1 MNNIFKNHFYIN
13 LEKRPDRNKHAY
25 NELSKLDIIPNRLNA
40 IEHPIGII
48 GCALSHIKVINEAKK
63 YNWDYVCV
71 FEDDIVIK
79 NVNLLKRKVNKLIDT
94 DFDVLMLGGNNF
106 GGQKIDNNLLKV
118 EQCFTTTA
126 YIIKKHYYST
136 WLDNLKEG
144 LNILK
149 RTDDRQYSLD
159 QHNHILQK
167 KDNWYLLIPIC
178 IIQRKGYSDIEN
190 EETDYKNDMLNYNK
204 CYI

>member
-1 MNNIFKNHFYIN
+1 MNWDNHIYIN
-13 LEKRPDRNKHAY
+13 LEKRTDRNEKTIKQLK
-25 NELSKLDIIPNRLNA
+25 NIGINKPNRFNA
-40 IEHPIGII
+40 VFNKKGII
-48 GCALSHIKVINEAKK
+48 GCAESHIGVVQYAMDKDLP
-63 YNWDYVCV
+63 YLCV
-71 FEDDIVIK
+71 FEDDIHITNPK
-79 NVNLLKRKVNKLIDT
+79 LLKVKINNLINT

-149 RTDDRQYSLD
+149 TTDDRQYSLD

>member
-1 MNNIFKNHFYIN
+1 MNWDNHIYIN
-13 LEKRPDRNKHAY
+13 LEKRTDRNEKTIKQLK
-25 NELSKLDIIPNRLNA
+25 NIGINKPNRFNA
-40 IEHPIGII
+40 VFNKKGIV
-48 GCALSHIKVINEAKK
+48 GCAESHIGVVQYAMDNDLP
-63 YNWDYVCV
+63 YLCV
-71 FEDDIVIK
+71 FEDDIHITNPK
-79 NVNLLKRKVNKLIDT
+79 LLKVKINNLINT
-94 DFDVLMLGGNNF
+94 DFDVLMLGGNNY

-149 RTDDRQYSLD
+149 RTDDRKYSLD

-178 IIQRKGYSDIEN
+178 IIQRKGYSDIDN
-190 EETDYKNDMLNYNK
+190 EKIDYESLMLNYNK
-204 CYI
+204 LII

>member
-1 MNNIFKNHFYIN
+1 MNWDNHIYIN
-13 LEKRPDRNKHAY
+13 LEKRTDRNEKTIK
-25 NELSKLDIIPNRLNA
+25 ELKNIGINKPNRFNA
-40 IEHPIGII
+40 VFNKKGIV
-48 GCALSHIKVINEAKK
+48 GCAESHIGVVQYAMDNDLP
-63 YNWDYVCV
+63 YLCV
-71 FEDDIVIK
+71 FEDDIHITNPK
-79 NVNLLKRKVNKLIDT
+79 LLKVKINNLINT
-94 DFDVLMLGGNNF
+94 DFDVLMLGGNNY

-136 WLDNLKEG
+136 WLENLKEG

>member
-1 MNNIFKNHFYIN
+1 MNWDNHIYIN
-13 LEKRPDRNKHAY
+13 LEKRTDRNEKTIKQLK
-25 NELSKLDIIPNRLNA
+25 NIGINKPNRFNA
-40 IEHPIGII
+40 VFNKKGIV
-48 GCALSHIKVINEAKK
+48 GCAESHIGVVQYAMDNDLP
-63 YNWDYVCV
+63 YLCV
-71 FEDDIVIK
+71 FEDDIHITNPK
-79 NVNLLKRKVNKLIDT
+79 LLKVKINNLINT